1 MQVLYAARNA
11 ARIPTAFASAGTRM
25 REYGSRVILALEC
38 VAIESRPAVRP
49 RASPHAA
56 ARFKPTGRE
65 ATGSPE
71 PHERLRFTDEP
82 YHLSAA

>member
-1 MQVLYAARNA
+1 M
-11 ARIPTAFASAGTRM
+11 
-25 REYGSRVILALEC
+25 ILALEC

-65 ATGSPE
+65 AAGSPE
-71 PHERLRFTDEP
+71 PNADREHTQVDNLCYERPRA
-82 YHLSAA
+82 S